1 MIGYICNAPHASLH
15 MWEKP
20 ALILSQDILNVLDIE
35 NTTSHSLH
43 MLYSSSKIS
52 VNFGPLQDT
61 VTLLQRIK
69 KFWCFADYDIKK
81 VYTWKHWNSSI
92 LLFNYQNKLIP
103 ELHPEDRNP
112 LSGFNYDLHLQH
124 VPKWRATNLLRTT
137 CLPSSASVQC

>member
-69 KFWCFADYDIKK
+69 KF
-81 VYTWKHWNSSI
+81 
-92 LLFNYQNKLIP
+92 
-103 ELHPEDRNP
+103 
-112 LSGFNYDLHLQH
+112 
-124 VPKWRATNLLRTT
+124 
-137 CLPSSASVQC
+137 